1 MAFWVYILQCADGSY
16 YTGHTDNLEM
26 RIQQHH
32 AGAIASCYTLNRRP
46 LKLVFSQDFT
56 TREEALASEQQIK
69 GWSRKKKEAMMRGD
83 WAEVSR
89 LAKSHQTVRPE
100 SLVCTQD
107 RLVEGLEP
115 QTPVHPELRA
125 CRAVEGH
132 EPISPVRPEPVEGRE
147 PTTPVHPELRACR
160 VIEGCGVEGQTGGP
174 SVHPSTV
181 RCAHGSGRTDG
192 EAASAIIRQP
202 LALGDGGEL

>member
-1 MAFWVYILQCADGSY
+1 MAFWVYILQCADSIY

-46 LKLVFSQDFT
+46 LKLVFSQDFP

-89 LAKSHQTVRPE
+89 LAKSHQTVRP
-100 SLVCTQD
+100 V
-107 RLVEGLEP
+107 
-115 QTPVHPELRA
+115 
-125 CRAVEGH
+125 
-132 EPISPVRPEPVEGRE
+132 
-147 PTTPVHPELRACR
+147 
-160 VIEGCGVEGQTGGP
+160 
-174 SVHPSTV
+174 
-181 RCAHGSGRTDG
+181 
-192 EAASAIIRQP
+192 
-202 LALGDGGEL
+202 